1 MPGVNR
7 AYTIVDVLQTI
18 YGTATGSQSGVS
30 TTAPTTPIS
39 LVGEADEQ
47 LTVSDMVTSVTRAL
61 PGWDQEVWGAFQW
74 S

>member
-1 MPGVNR
+1 MPGVVR
-7 AYTIVDVLQTI
+7 PYTIVDILSTI
-18 YGTATGSQSGVS
+18 YGAATGNQSGVS

-39 LVGEADEQ
+39 LVGEADEP
-47 LTVSDMVTSVTRAL
+47 LTVADTATGITRTP